1 MILMQKSLDT
11 QVIIDSQPIQ
21 PIHVSNKRKHNKM
34 KKTIL
39 SLFTLTL
46 AISSSGFEREYV
58 KRAVLTKEQEKEV
71 IALAQKCGI
80 KKVAKISSHNMFPS
94 PFRGLRV
101 QGVEQ
106 IKGRE
111 VSYQVLSMSHSEW
124 LQPGAKPRKGQVQM
138 GNFWAGKPYTKKQI
152 ILKVGKKE
160 YRTGSITGMKP
171 EECEKILS
179 QLMSEDY
186 DLGPQVNE
194 KTLKQVDWTKPSR
207 FSKRG
212 ESISAGFLAKGGPGS
227 GFFDLQIKQD
237 GIVLTITQMFQAVP

>member
-1 MILMQKSLDT
+1 MEKI
-11 QVIIDSQPIQ
+11 
-21 PIHVSNKRKHNKM
+21 
-34 KKTIL
+34 IL

-46 AISSSGFEREYV
+46 AVSSYGFEREYV
-58 KRAVLTKEQEKEV
+58 KRAMLTKDQEKEV
-71 IALAQKCGI
+71 IALARKCGI
-80 KKVAKISSHNMFPS
+80 KKVSKISTHNMFPT
-94 PFRGLRV
+94 PFRGIRV
-101 QGVEQ
+101 QGAEQ
-106 IKGRE
+106 VKGRE

-186 DLGPQVNE
+186 DIGPRVNE
-194 KTLKQVDWTKPSR
+194 KRLKQVDWTKPSR

-212 ESISAGFLAKGGPGS
+212 ENISAGFLHKAGPGQ
-227 GFFDLQIKQD
+227 GFFDLQIKLNGKQ
-237 GIVLTITQMFQAVP
+237 LTINQMFQAIP

>member
-1 MILMQKSLDT
+1 
-11 QVIIDSQPIQ
+11 
-21 PIHVSNKRKHNKM
+21 M
-34 KKTIL
+34 KKIIL

-46 AISSSGFEREYV
+46 AVSTYGFEREYV
-58 KRAVLTKEQEKEV
+58 KRAVLTKEQEKTV
-71 IALAQKCGI
+71 IELAKKSGI

-138 GNFWAGKPYTKKQI
+138 GNFWAGKPYTKKQT

-160 YRTGSITGMKP
+160 YRTGSIQGITA
-171 EECEKILS
+171 EECETILGMF
-179 QLMSEDY
+179 LNGEY
-186 DLGPQVNE
+186 DHTPAVNE
-194 KTLKQVDWTKPSR
+194 KRLNQVDWSKPSR

-212 ESISAGFLAKGGPGS
+212 ENISIGFLHKGGPGS
-227 GFFDLQIKQD
+227 GFFDLQIKLV
-237 GIVLTITQMFQAVP
+237 GKELTITQMFQAVP

>member
-1 MILMQKSLDT
+1 M
-11 QVIIDSQPIQ
+11 
-21 PIHVSNKRKHNKM
+21 
-34 KKTIL
+34 L

-46 AISSSGFEREYV
+46 AFSSFGIERDYV
-58 KRAVLTKEQEKEV
+58 PRAILTKDQEQTV
-71 IALAQKCGI
+71 IELANKSGI

-106 IKGRE
+106 VKGRE
-111 VSYQVLSMSHSEW
+111 VSYQVLSVSHGEW
-124 LQPGAKPRKGQVQM
+124 LQPGAKPRKGQIQM
-138 GNFWAGKPYTKKQI
+138 GNFWAGKPYTRKQI
-152 ILKVGKKE
+152 TLKVGKKE
-160 YRTGSITGMKP
+160 YRTGSIMGMKA

-212 ESISAGFLAKGGPGS
+212 GIISAGFLHKAKGG

-237 GIVLTITQMFQAVP
+237 GNVLTINQMFQAIN

>member
-1 MILMQKSLDT
+1 M
-11 QVIIDSQPIQ
+11 
-21 PIHVSNKRKHNKM
+21 
-34 KKTIL
+34 L

-46 AISSSGFEREYV
+46 AFSSFGIERDYV
-58 KRAVLTKEQEKEV
+58 PRAILTKDQEQTV
-71 IALAQKCGI
+71 IELANKSGI

-106 IKGRE
+106 VKGRE
-111 VSYQVLSMSHSEW
+111 VSYQVLSVSHGEW
-124 LQPGAKPRKGQVQM
+124 LQPGAKPRKGQIQM
-138 GNFWAGKPYTKKQI
+138 GNFWAGKPYTRKQI
-152 ILKVGKKE
+152 TLKVGKKE
-160 YRTGSITGMKP
+160 YRTGSIMGMKA

-212 ESISAGFLAKGGPGS
+212 GIISAGFLHKAKGG

-237 GIVLTITQMFQAVP
+237 GNVLTINQMFQAIP

>member
-1 MILMQKSLDT
+1 MQKSLDT

-34 KKTIL
+34 KKTLLTL
-39 SLFTLTL
+39 SVLAL
-46 AISSSGFEREYV
+46 AISSYGFEREYV
-58 KRAVLTKEQEKEV
+58 KCAVLTKEQEKVV
-71 IALAQKCGI
+71 IALAQKRGL

-111 VSYQVLSMSHSEW
+111 VSYQGLSISHSEW

-212 ESISAGFLAKGGPGS
+212 ESISAGFLHKAGPGG

>member
-1 MILMQKSLDT
+1 
-11 QVIIDSQPIQ
+11 
-21 PIHVSNKRKHNKM
+21 M
-34 KKTIL
+34 KKIML

-46 AISSSGFEREYV
+46 AFSSFGIERDYV
-58 KRAVLTKEQEKEV
+58 PRAILTKDQEQTV
-71 IALAQKCGI
+71 IELANKSGI

-106 IKGRE
+106 VKGRE
-111 VSYQVLSMSHSEW
+111 VSYQVLSVSHGEW
-124 LQPGAKPRKGQVQM
+124 LQPGAKPRKGQIQM
-138 GNFWAGKPYTKKQI
+138 GNFWAGKPYTRKQI
-152 ILKVGKKE
+152 TLKVGKKE
-160 YRTGSITGMKP
+160 YRTGSIMGMNA

-212 ESISAGFLAKGGPGS
+212 GIISAGFLHKAKGG

-237 GIVLTITQMFQAVP
+237 GNVLTINQMFQAIP

>member
-1 MILMQKSLDT
+1 
-11 QVIIDSQPIQ
+11 
-21 PIHVSNKRKHNKM
+21 M
-34 KKTIL
+34 KKIML

-46 AISSSGFEREYV
+46 AFSSFGIERDYV
-58 KRAVLTKEQEKEV
+58 PRAILTKDQEQTV
-71 IALAQKCGI
+71 IELANKSGI

-106 IKGRE
+106 VKGRE
-111 VSYQVLSMSHSEW
+111 VSYQVLSVSHGEW
-124 LQPGAKPRKGQVQM
+124 LQPGAKPRKGQIQM
-138 GNFWAGKPYTKKQI
+138 GNFWAGKPYTRKQI
-152 ILKVGKKE
+152 TLKVGKKE
-160 YRTGSITGMKP
+160 YRTGSIMGMKA

-212 ESISAGFLAKGGPGS
+212 GIISAGFLHKAKGG

-237 GIVLTITQMFQAVP
+237 GNVLTINQMFQAIP

>member
-1 MILMQKSLDT
+1 MMQKSLNT
-11 QVIIDSQPIQ
+11 QVIINSQEIQ

-34 KKTIL
+34 KKTL
-39 SLFTLTL
+39 LTL
-46 AISSSGFEREYV
+46 SILALAVSTYGFEREYV
-58 KRAVLTKEQEKEV
+58 KRAVLTKEQEKTV
-71 IALAQKCGI
+71 IELAKKAGI
-80 KKVAKISSHNMFPS
+80 KKVAKISSHNMYPT

-106 IKGRE
+106 VKGRE

-138 GNFWAGKPYTKKQI
+138 GNFWAGKPYTRKQT

-179 QLMSEDY
+179 QLMAEDY
-186 DLGPQVNE
+186 DLGPSVNE
-194 KTLKQVDWTKPSR
+194 KRLKQVDWTKPSR

-212 ESISAGFLAKGGPGS
+212 ENISAGFLHKGGPGS